1 MLKRADRFPTRR
13 GLRVADC
20 SFKGDFMRFPA
31 AAAVVIAMAGAPAWA
46 DGPITTSNT
55 TQMTAPQPN
64 APAAA
69 LAPDAAGFT
78 DDPAIGMG
86 PCGPEKVK
94 PNGQLAHAPH
104 GEVEAG
110 VGTNGYRHIAG
121 VVCQPIGDNG
131 AVQVGVSETQSNGWR
146 GRR

>member
-1 MLKRADRFPTRR
+1 M
-13 GLRVADC
+13 RVIC
-20 SFKGDFMRFPA
+20 

-46 DGPITTSNT
+46 DAPISTSNT
-55 TQMTAPQPN
+55 TRITAPQPD

-69 LAPDAAGFT
+69 LATDAAGFT
-78 DDPAIGMG
+78 DDDPAVAMG

-131 AVQVGVSETQSNGWR
+131 AVQVGVSETHSDGWR

>member
-1 MLKRADRFPTRR
+1 MRVVAVTALLI
-13 GLRVADC
+13 GL
-20 SFKGDFMRFPA
+20 
-31 AAAVVIAMAGAPAWA
+31 AGAPAWA
-46 DGPITTSNT
+46 DGPMATSSAA
-55 TQMTAPQPN
+55 QITAPQPST
-64 APAAA
+64 PAAA
-69 LAPDAAGFT
+69 LPPGGPEGVDDEAAM
-78 DDPAIGMG
+78 GMG

-131 AVQVGVSETQSNGWR
+131 AVQVGVSETQGDGWR